1 MAAKSLQ
8 DSRYTLAYPLQ
19 PTTDRQ
25 SVGTLVSTGVTVDTC
40 VVVGMLTTGNYTCAT
55 TTRPIQHLSAYCR
68 LLRRYKQTTAA
79 TATATADAT
88 TVVTVVTYIIIII
101 IIFFNKMPPKR
112 SKYTMAKISPN
123 KLEQ

>member
-1 MAAKSLQ
+1 
-8 DSRYTLAYPLQ
+8 
-19 PTTDRQ
+19 
-25 SVGTLVSTGVTVDTC
+25 
-40 VVVGMLTTGNYTCAT
+40 MLTTGNYTCAT

-68 LLRRYKQTTAA
+68 LLRRYKQTTSA
-79 TATATADAT
+79 ATATADAT
-88 TVVTVVTYIIIII
+88 NVVTVVTYIIIIIIII